1 MIMANWTNLPK
12 VALIL
17 HLGRQ
22 PIEKYANV
30 FVYLNLFHYRPR
42 GPKDGLMDWSLA
54 GGQVLIPESRTMQKP
69 AFNQMVFLFSIE
81 DEAIGSQRNQAW

>member
-1 MIMANWTNLPK
+1 MIMANWTNWPK

-30 FVYLNLFHYRPR
+30 FVYLNLFHNRPR

-69 AFNQMVFLFSIE
+69 AFNQMIFLFSIE
-81 DEAIGSQRNQAW
+81 DEVIVSQRNQAW